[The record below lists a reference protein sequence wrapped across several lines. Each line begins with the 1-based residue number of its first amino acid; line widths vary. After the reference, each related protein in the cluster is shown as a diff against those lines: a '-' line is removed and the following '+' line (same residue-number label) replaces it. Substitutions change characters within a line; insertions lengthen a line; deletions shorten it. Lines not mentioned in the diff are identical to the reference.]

1 MYFMSVLSYAL
12 FIAVSFSIFSLIPAF
27 RTRAFHPV
35 EQMAPLVSTGH
46 VQALPRK
53 YIVHLKTEDPLDDV
67 SSSSYFGTSS
77 AKSMQQRH
85 RLWLLEKLADASSNS
100 KIEHTYDFEHFVGYA
115 GEFDDAL
122 LHEIRQDPAVELVEK
137 DQPVWALDHQFLL
150 NPETKELFDAPTD
163 DDYGDS
169 PIVADP
175 MDFAKRIAEEIF
187 ETLMG
192 SKRAATSAT
201 TTSTAT
207 ATTAASLKASRYP
220 LKRRPHAPIF
230 GATPAQKLAYQRS
243 KGVRQPN
250 ILAADALEN
259 CLTQKNAPWG
269 LSRVSNR
276 DLPEVNGGSY
286 TYPASAGT
294 GVNVYII
301 DTGIFVDHEEFE
313 GRAKWGVTIPQFD
326 MDIDGNGHGTHCAGI
341 VGSKTYGVAKNA
353 TLIAVKVL
361 RTNGFGSNADV
372 IKGVEWVL
380 NQHRVYGK
388 RGQRSVINMSLGG
401 GKSLA
406 LERAV
411 DATVEAGVHF
421 AVAAGNDATDA
432 CEYSP
437 AGSERAITVGAST
450 IRDGVAYFSNHGAC
464 VDIFAPGLDITSTW
478 IGSKAAV
485 NTISG
490 TSMASP
496 HVAGVA
502 ALYLGVK
509 DYTPNELKQLLK
521 DHSVND
527 ILSDMPFGTA
537 NRLVNI
543 DSLIKSV
550 NAPNAH

>member
-1 MYFMSVLSYAL
+1 MHFMSILSYTLLLA
-12 FIAVSFSIFSLIPAF
+12 IGFSVFSLIPAF

-35 EQMAPLVSTGH
+35 EQMAPLVSDGQ

-53 YIVHLKTEDPLDDV
+53 YIVHLETEDPV
-67 SSSSYFGTSS
+67 SASYFDQASS

-85 RLWLLEKLADASSNS
+85 RLWLLERLADSSSNS
-100 KIEHTYDFEHFVGYA
+100 KIEHTYDFETFVGYA

-122 LHEIRQDPAVELVEK
+122 LEEIRQDPAVKLVER
-137 DQPVWALDHQFLL
+137 DQPVWALDRQFLM
-150 NPETKELFDAPTD
+150 NAHTNELFDAPPSEED
-163 DDYGDS
+163 ELGDE
-169 PIVADP
+169 PIVSNP
-175 MDFAKRIAEEIF
+175 VDFTKRIAQELF
-187 ETLMG
+187 EALMG
-192 SKRAATSAT
+192 RKRAAPTPAS
-201 TTSTAT
+201 
-207 ATTAASLKASRYP
+207 TAASVKASRYP
-220 LKRRPHAPIF
+220 LKRRPYAPIF
-230 GATPAQKLAYQRS
+230 GATPAQKLAYERA
-243 KGVRQPN
+243 KGVRQPS
-250 ILAADALEN
+250 ILATDEQEN

-269 LSRVSNR
+269 LSRVSSRN
-276 DLPEVNGGSY
+276 LPEVQGGVY
-286 TYPASAGT
+286 TYPSSAGT
-294 GVNVYII
+294 GVSVYII
-301 DTGIFVDHEEFE
+301 DTGIFVDHQEFE

-380 NQHRVYGK
+380 NQHRVHGK

-401 GKSLA
+401 GKSFA
-406 LERAV
+406 LEKAV

-437 AGSERAITVGAST
+437 AGSEKAITVGAST

-478 IGSKAAV
+478 IGSKGAV

-509 DYTPNELKQLLK
+509 DYTPDELKQLLK

-527 ILSDMPFGTA
+527 VLNDMPSGTA

-550 NAPNAH
+550 NAPDAHK